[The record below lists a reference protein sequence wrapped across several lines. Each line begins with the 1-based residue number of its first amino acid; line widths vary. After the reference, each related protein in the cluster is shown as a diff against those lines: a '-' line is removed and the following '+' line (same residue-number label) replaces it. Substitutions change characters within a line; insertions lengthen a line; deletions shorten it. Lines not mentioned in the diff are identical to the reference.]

1 MMIDSKLLF
10 CAAAL
15 CAAVSLNAEAK
26 LYKWVD
32 ENGTTHYGEVI
43 PPEYANREA
52 KKLEKGR
59 VTERKDTFES
69 AKQKTTKTEA
79 VEDKATVEARRRDEA
94 LMASY
99 SNEQEI
105 DLARDRALTQ
115 VDARINSYTVLL
127 KSAQATLDDLHKE
140 SDSFTQKGRKIP
152 ASLTE
157 DIANAEARVVKLQK
171 DLDTSQKDAEAVKA
185 RYEADKQRY
194 RQLKGQSGGA
204 QQ

>member
-1 MMIDSKLLF
+1 MIDSRLLF
-10 CAAAL
+10 GAAAL
-15 CAAVSLNAEAK
+15 CAAISLTAEAK

-52 KKLEKGR
+52 QKLDKGR
-59 VTERKDTFES
+59 VTERHDTFES

-79 VEDKATVEARRRDEA
+79 VEDKAAVEARRRDEA

-105 DLARDRALTQ
+105 DLARDRALSQ

-157 DIANAEARVVKLQK
+157 DIANAEARVAKLQK

-204 QQ
+204 Q

>member
-1 MMIDSKLLF
+1 MIDSKLLF
-10 CAAAL
+10 GAAAL

-43 PPEYANREA
+43 PPEYANRKAE
-52 KKLEKGR
+52 KIEKGR
-59 VTERKDTFES
+59 VTERHDTFES
-69 AKQKTTKTEA
+69 AKQKAAAKKEP
-79 VEDKATVEARRRDEA
+79 VEDKAALEARRRDEA
-94 LMASY
+94 LMDSY
-99 SNEQEI
+99 STEQEI

-157 DIANAEARVVKLQK
+157 DIANAEARVAKLQK
-171 DLDTSQKDAEAVKA
+171 DLDASQKDAEAVKA